1 MNPKQK
7 AQDIYISNSL
17 RIGSVYDA
25 KFWAKLMSER
35 DVAEIMIDLYY
46 NYSQDDYISI
56 ISFWKD
62 VKLEIEK
69 I

>member
-17 RIGSVYDA
+17 RIGSVNDA